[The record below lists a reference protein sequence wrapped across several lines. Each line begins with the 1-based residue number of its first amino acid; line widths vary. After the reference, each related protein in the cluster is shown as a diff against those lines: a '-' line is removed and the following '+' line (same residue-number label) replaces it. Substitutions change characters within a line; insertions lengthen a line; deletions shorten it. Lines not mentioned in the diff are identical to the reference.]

1 MTETPR
7 GRKFQGVAEDLQAGE
22 GGEGPLRGRPP
33 SEGLAAPDFRLVFE
47 TECSFVWRVL
57 RRLGLPEREVEDA
70 AQDVFI
76 VVHRHLREYDPSR
89 PLRPWLFG
97 ICYRVA
103 VAHRRRART
112 RNESIDD
119 QVDAIDDSRPADEQV
134 AAMQAQ
140 ALVRRALDTLDLDRR
155 AIFVMV
161 EYEGYSMPEI
171 AETLG
176 VPLNTAYSRL
186 RLAREQF
193 VAAVRRLQAQTPK
206 EQLRTAAR
214 GAR

>member
-1 MTETPR
+1 MSVEEE
-7 GRKFQGVAEDLQAGE
+7 VAREE
-22 GGEGPLRGRPP
+22 EKHPLHDR
-33 SEGLAAPDFRLVFE
+33 PDFRLIFE
-47 TECSFVWRVL
+47 TECSFAWRVL

-70 AQDVFI
+70 VQDVFL
-76 VVHRHLREYDPSR
+76 VVHRHLGDYDPSR

-103 VAHRRRART
+103 IAHRRKART
-112 RNESIDD
+112 RKEQIEDTIEP
-119 QVDAIDDSRPADEQV
+119 VDGARPADEQI

-140 ALVRRALDTLDLDRR
+140 QLVRKALDTLELDRR

-176 VPLNTAYSRL
+176 IPLNTAYSRL

-193 VAAVRRLQAQTPK
+193 VVAVRRLQAQSPK
-206 EQLRTAAR
+206 EMLRAAAR
-214 GAR
+214 GGTR